1 MAADYIRTFCRPGR
15 ELTSKLSEEGFFLIT
30 VSITLI
36 LWPLWPEKLAQEVVL
51 APRQVLIEEFTCD
64 RLPVVV
70 SILLQALSEGFE
82 VQGVAICE
90 CPINVKKDTLDFAQV
105 R

>member
-1 MAADYIRTFCRPGR
+1 MNAAAGMELLMHSMMPCKQPHGSSDYIRTFCRPGR

-51 APRQVLIEEFTCD
+51 AP
-64 RLPVVV
+64 
-70 SILLQALSEGFE
+70 
-82 VQGVAICE
+82 
-90 CPINVKKDTLDFAQV
+90 
-105 R
+105 